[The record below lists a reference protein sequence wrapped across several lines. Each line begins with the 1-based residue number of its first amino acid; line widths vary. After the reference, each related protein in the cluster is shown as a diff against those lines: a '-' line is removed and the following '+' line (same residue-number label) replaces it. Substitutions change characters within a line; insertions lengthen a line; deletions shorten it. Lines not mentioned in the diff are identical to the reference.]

1 MRMNISNRISTRIA
15 LIVLAVFLAIGSA
28 SAQSTKKEERAQ
40 RDKQETKQAQAVSK
54 EVYDKI
60 TKAQEH
66 VDTKNYDAALKILN
80 NMMRGGKLTEYE
92 RQNVLNYLGFV
103 YYNIDNISAALNAYG
118 QMIQIPTIEPQIL
131 KGTIYTMAQLNTM
144 EENYNEA
151 IKLLDE
157 YFVLELNPAPDPYI
171 LYAQNLYQ
179 VDKFAAMVKPIEA
192 AMDVAVKRGKEVK
205 EDWYTL
211 LNFAYFQQEDY
222 EKVRDIQKILLVKW
236 PKKRYWFSLAG
247 AYTELG
253 EDENLIYAYDAA
265 HTQKLLEKEAELV
278 TMAQLYMQAEVPYK
292 AAKLLDSEM
301 ATGRVSKN
309 AKNYRLLSQAWTLA
323 QEDAAAIPAL
333 EEAARLS
340 DKGELDLRLGN
351 AHLNLGQYSECVAS
365 VRVGLRKGGIKSP
378 DNAQISL
385 GMCLYNLQKYDE
397 SIKAFN
403 EAGKTKRSARI
414 SRQWITVIN
423 SDLERNRQIRLAE
436 NAARKQAQE
445 LAKRRKKID
454 RI

>member
-15 LIVLAVFLAIGSA
+15 LVVLAVFLAISSV
-28 SAQSTKKEERAQ
+28 SAQTSKKEERAK
-40 RDKQETKQAQAVSK
+40 RDKQQTKQAQAVSK
-54 EVYDKI
+54 AVYDRI

-66 VDTKNYDAALKILN
+66 VDEKNYNAALKILN
-80 NMMRGGKLTEYE
+80 NMMKGGKLTEYE

-103 YYNIDNISAALNAYG
+103 YYNTDDITAALNAYG
-118 QMIQIPTIEPQIL
+118 QMIQIPSIEPQIL
-131 KGTIYTMAQLNTM
+131 KGTVYTMAQLNTM
-144 EENYNEA
+144 EEKYNEA
-151 IKLLDE
+151 IKLLDR
-157 YFVLELNPAPDPYI
+157 YFVLELNPASDPYI

-179 VDKFAAMVKPIEA
+179 VDKFAAMIKPIES
-192 AMDVAVKRGKEVK
+192 AMDVAKKRNKAVK

-222 EKVRDIQKILLVKW
+222 EMVRDIQKILLMTW

-265 HTQKLLEKEAELV
+265 HTQKLLKKESELV

-301 ATGRVSKN
+301 ATGRVGKT

-323 QEDAAAIPAL
+323 QEDKAAIPAL
-333 EEAARLS
+333 QEAAKLS
-340 DKGELDLRLGN
+340 GEGELNLRLGN
-351 AHLNLGQYSECVAS
+351 AYLNLGQYNECVSS
-365 VRVGLRKGGIKSP
+365 VRAGLRKGGIKSL

-385 GMCLYNLQKYDE
+385 GMCLYNLQKYQD
-397 SIKAFN
+397 SIEAFG
-403 EAGKTKRSARI
+403 EAGKTRRSARI
-414 SRQWITVIN
+414 ARQWINVIN
-423 SDLERNRQIRLAE
+423 SDIERDRQIRLAE

-445 LAKRRKKID
+445 LAKRRKQID

>member
-1 MRMNISNRISTRIA
+1 MNISNRISTRIA
-15 LIVLAVFLAIGSA
+15 LLVLAIFLVVSSA
-28 SAQSTKKEERAQ
+28 SAQTSRKEERAQ
-40 RDKQETKQAQAVSK
+40 RDKQQTKQAQAVSK
-54 EVYDKI
+54 EVYDRI

-66 VDTKNYDAALKILN
+66 VDSKNYQGALKILN

-92 RQNVLNYLGFV
+92 SQNVLNYLGFV
-103 YYNIDNISAALNAYG
+103 YYNIDDITAALDAYG
-118 QMIQIPTIEPQIL
+118 KMTRIPSIEPQIL

-144 EENYNEA
+144 EEEYHKA
-151 IKLLDE
+151 IKLLDQ

-179 VDKFAAMVKPIEA
+179 VDDFVAMVKPIET
-192 AMDVAVKRGKEVK
+192 AMDIARKRNKQVK

-211 LNFAYFQQEDY
+211 LNFAYFQQENY
-222 EKVRDIQKILLVKW
+222 AMVRDIQKTLLMTW

-265 HTQKLLEKEAELV
+265 HTQKLLVKESELV

-292 AAKLLDSEM
+292 AAQLLDTEM
-301 ATGRVSKN
+301 NSGRVRKS
-309 AKNYRLLSQAWTLA
+309 ARNYRLLSQALTLA
-323 QEDAAAIPAL
+323 QEDKAAIPAL
-333 EEAARLS
+333 QEAARMT
-340 DKGELDLRLGN
+340 DEGELDLRLGN
-351 AHLNLGQYSECVAS
+351 AYLNLGQYNECVSS
-365 VRVGLRKGGIKSP
+365 VRAGLRKGGIKSL

-385 GMCLYNLQKYDE
+385 GMCLYNLQKYQD
-397 SIKAFN
+397 SIKAFS

-414 SRQWITVIN
+414 ARQWINVIN
-423 SDLERNRQIRLAE
+423 SDIARDRQIRLAE
-436 NAARKQAQE
+436 SAARKQAQK
-445 LAKRRKKID
+445 LAKRRKQID

>member
-1 MRMNISNRISTRIA
+1 MNISNRISTRI
-15 LIVLAVFLAIGSA
+15 VLVVMAVFLAIGSV
-28 SAQSTKKEERAQ
+28 SAQTTKKEERAE
-40 RDKQETKQAQAVSK
+40 RDKQQTKKAQAVSK
-54 EVYDKI
+54 AVYDKI

-66 VDTKNYDAALKILN
+66 VDAKEYNPALKILN
-80 NMMRGGKLTEYE
+80 NLINGGKLSEYE

-103 YYNIDNISAALNAYG
+103 YYNMDNISAALKAYD
-118 QMIQIPTIEPQIL
+118 QMIRIPSIEPQIL

-144 EENYNEA
+144 EEDYDEG
-151 IKLLDE
+151 IRLLE
-157 YFVLELNPAPDPYI
+157 RYFELETNPAPDPYI

-179 VDKFAAMVKPIEA
+179 VNKFAEMIKPIET
-192 AMDVAVKRGKEVK
+192 AMEVATKRNKEVK

-211 LNFAYFQQEDY
+211 LNFAYFQQENF

-236 PKKRYWFSLAG
+236 PKKGYWFSLAG
-247 AYTELG
+247 AFTELG

-265 HTQKLLEKEAELV
+265 HTQNLLEKEPELV

-292 AAKLLDSEM
+292 AARLLDSEM
-301 ATGRVSKN
+301 ETGRVGKT

-323 QEDAAAIPAL
+323 QEDESAIPAL
-333 EEAARLS
+333 QEAARLS
-340 DKGELDLRLGN
+340 DEGELDLRLGN
-351 AHLNLGQYSECVAS
+351 AYLNLGKYSECVSA
-365 VRVGLRKGGIKSP
+365 VRTGIRKGGIKSD

-385 GMCLYNLQKYDE
+385 GMCLYNLQKYQE

-414 SRQWITVIN
+414 ARQWINVIN

-436 NAARKQAQE
+436 NAARKQAAE
-445 LAKRRKKID
+445 LAKRRKQVN